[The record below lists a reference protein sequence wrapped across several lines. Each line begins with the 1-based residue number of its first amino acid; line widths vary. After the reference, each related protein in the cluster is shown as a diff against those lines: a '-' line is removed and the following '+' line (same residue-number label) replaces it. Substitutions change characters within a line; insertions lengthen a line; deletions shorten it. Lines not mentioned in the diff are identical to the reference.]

1 MMINVLSGKIH
12 RATVTDADIDYE
24 GSITIDEKLMEM
36 AGILPNQQ
44 VQVVNVSNGER
55 FETYAIPGKKAS
67 GTIQTNGA
75 CTFKA
80 KSGDIVIIMT
90 YASIPAAMGASWV
103 PQVVQVDSKNRP
115 IHSIDKDAESF
126 LDARRRRKGAA

>member
-12 RATVTDADIDYE
+12 RATVTEADIDYE
-24 GSITIDEKLMEM
+24 GSISIDEKLMEM
-36 AGILPNQQ
+36 AGIVPNQQ

-55 FETYAIPGKKAS
+55 FETYAIPAKKSS

-80 KSGDIVIIMT
+80 KAGDTVIIMT
-90 YASIPAAMGASWV
+90 YASIPAAMGATWV
-103 PQVVQVDSKNRP
+103 PQVVQVDNKNRP